1 MRYNLACS
9 NSGRVSWPAQ
19 QCCGFSLHG
28 PEQTEPCARAQQPWG
43 SPGWALPW
51 SQADWP
57 QPLQTAGFAG
67 RAVPGAPKQF
77 PVLAQVFSRL
87 HMDTNRFALENKGD
101 FKSCGNQYL
110 KKTQITPWGI
120 CTKRQFS
127 ESKVQNDKAFLLREG
142 WAGSFHH
149 LPLICSRVLCSGV
162 KSSLVQQAKLMSC
175 EIPGHNPTLHVP
187 ECPCWPNNPTGGMNS
202 KCACRDTGTATS
214 AWKGVSFKNPNSLQ
228 C

>member
-1 MRYNLACS
+1 MDPS
-9 NSGRVSWPAQ
+9 KQSPVPGHS
-19 QCCGFSLHG
+19 
-28 PEQTEPCARAQQPWG
+28 
-43 SPGWALPW
+43 SPGAL
-51 SQADWP
+51 
-57 QPLQTAGFAG
+57 LGG
-67 RAVPGAPKQF
+67 LCLGPKQIDPNHCKLLGLQAELSQGHRNNSLSSLRF
-77 PVLAQVFSRL
+77 YSRL

-202 KCACRDTGTATS
+202 KCACRGTGTATS
-214 AWKGVSFKNPNSLQ
+214 AWKGVSFQNPNSLQ